1 MEDPLFLT
9 SEDVADIAEM
19 DEYIDAV
26 YDGFRQR
33 GEGGE
38 ADNRTVLSGGS
49 DSDASIISYGA
60 TLPDTGVIGRYT
72 FAPSSSTRGWFLTSL
87 FDGDSGEPLALLD
100 SASWNPLKTGA
111 TGAVAVDCLARE
123 DAATLGVIG
132 SGVQARAQALGI
144 DIVRDLRSVNVYSP
158 TPENRNAFVSD
169 MGGRLD
175 ADVAAV
181 DTSADAVADADVV
194 VTATTATDPVFDG
207 DRLPDGAHVN
217 AVGQGE
223 PGKREIDTATMRRAK
238 YVPDHRER
246 AVSRSGSFLHARSEG
261 AISEDD
267 VYAELGD
274 VVAGTVPGRES
285 DTEVTLFDSSGTGV
299 EAVAAGYMLYERAK
313 DEDVGRPVPFTP
325 ADEAFGLVPYLPSRR

>member
-1 MEDPLFLT
+1 MTDPLFLT
-9 SEDVADIAEM
+9 SADVADLAGL
-19 DEYIDAV
+19 DRYIDAV
-26 YDGFRQR
+26 RDGFRQR

-38 ADNRTVLSGGS
+38 ADNRTVLSGGR
-49 DSDASIISYGA
+49 DSEGSIISYGA

-87 FDGDSGEPLALLD
+87 FDADSGEPLALLD

-111 TGAVAVDCLARE
+111 AGAVAVDCLARE
-123 DAATLGVIG
+123 DAAVVGMIG
-132 SGVQARAQALGI
+132 SGVQARAQALAI
-144 DIVRDLRSVNVYSP
+144 DLVRDLRSVDVYSP
-158 TPENRNAFVSD
+158 TPENRTAFVSD
-169 MGGRLD
+169 MGERLD

-181 DTSADAVADADVV
+181 DTSAAAVTDADIV

-207 DRLPDGAHVN
+207 DDLADGTHVN

-246 AVSRSGSFLHARSEG
+246 AVSRSGSFLHALSEE

-274 VVAGTVPGRES
+274 VVAGTVSGRES

-299 EAVAAGYMLYERAK
+299 EAVAAGHMLYERAR
-313 DEDVGRPVPFTP
+313 EEGLGQPVPFTP
-325 ADEAFGLVPYLPSRR
+325 ADEAFGLVPYLPVRR